1 MAKTGTVTK
10 ATKKKATKL
19 ANTGGTITARDWHE
33 PSMPIEAPK
42 EWKIPKAKAPKKRKF
57 VDFTFEC
64 DNDTLERLNELADL
78 AAVTI
83 SQAISVILA
92 MYILDMKEVKSEGFK
107 PHKKVKS
114 TKVK

>member
-1 MAKTGTVTK
+1 MARTRTETK
-10 ATKKKATKL
+10 AT
-19 ANTGGTITARDWHE
+19 
-33 PSMPIEAPK
+33 
-42 EWKIPKAKAPKKRKF
+42 KKRKF

-64 DNDTLERLNELADL
+64 DNDTLKRLNELADL
-78 AAVTI
+78 AAVTL

-92 MYILDMKEVKSEGFK
+92 MFILNMKEVKGEGFK